1 MLSLCLERVQSVH
14 VDLRKKSGG
23 ASPSP
28 PFLFLSTP
36 PSSRQILLD
45 HQAKYQ
51 MDIVDEVC
59 RKGCAQSGWPLTL
72 SQLHELVTQKHS
84 KMKLAELKAHVEA
97 LQTQGKL

>member
-14 VDLRKKSGG
+14 VDLRMKKKGWRGRS
-23 ASPSP
+23 ATT
-28 PFLFLSTP
+28 FLSTP